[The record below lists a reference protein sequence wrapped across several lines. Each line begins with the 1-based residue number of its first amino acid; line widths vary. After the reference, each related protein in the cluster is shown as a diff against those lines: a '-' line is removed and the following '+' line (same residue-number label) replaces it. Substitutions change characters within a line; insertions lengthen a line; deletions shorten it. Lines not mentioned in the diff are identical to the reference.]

1 MIHRSKVYDMN
12 RMAGEIYYQVSQTY
26 YIIFIIIFIIIIYNI
41 YLQPMI
47 QYIESKEYSG
57 FNPRIPSHIALLM
70 TRYLP
75 TVDENFVHCTI
86 VHARSYHYNTLSCML
101 QYIGRTV

>member
-26 YIIFIIIFIIIIYNI
+26 HIIFIIIFIIIIYNI

-75 TVDENFVHCTI
+75 TVLLTKILYI
-86 VHARSYHYNTLSCML
+86 VQLYMQDPTTTTH
-101 QYIGRTV
+101 